1 MRLLNYIALSLFA
14 LVGFISC
21 EMREEI
27 KSGKEGVDMGL
38 LKLSVQAKSPAV
50 TKATSVSTDDFPV
63 SIVGKSVDGEEVER
77 NYDAVADLPESILLP
92 VGTYSVVSHTKGV
105 LEKKLEA
112 PYYKGSLQNGR
123 SCWMMA
129 PRLRCQFRKQAQ
141 MPLRV
146 LLLFIGI
153 LVREER
159 KP

>member
-63 SIVGKSVDGEEVER
+63 SIVGKSVDGEEVE
-77 NYDAVADLPESILLP
+77 
-92 VGTYSVVSHTKGV
+92 
-105 LEKKLEA
+105 
-112 PYYKGSLQNGR
+112 
-123 SCWMMA
+123 
-129 PRLRCQFRKQAQ
+129 
-141 MPLRV
+141 
-146 LLLFIGI
+146 
-153 LVREER
+153 
-159 KP
+159 